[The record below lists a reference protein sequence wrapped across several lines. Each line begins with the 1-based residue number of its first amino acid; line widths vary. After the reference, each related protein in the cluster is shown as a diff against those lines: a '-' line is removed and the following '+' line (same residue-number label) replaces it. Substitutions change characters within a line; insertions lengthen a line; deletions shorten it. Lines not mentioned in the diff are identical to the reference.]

1 MTTIKIRTLNGEKS
15 QENEAILDLEV
26 TMVAQKN
33 T

>member
-1 MTTIKIRTLNGEKS
+1 MATIKIKTLSGEKS

-26 TMVAQKN
+26 TMAAQKN